1 LSVPPFDDS
10 SLLVYVPQICA
21 PDIIREAVSG
31 IVATHGDALDA
42 IVTGLA
48 DPDEHALLALPDPA
62 WSDAAGGILAYGECP
77 QIVGHVGNRNMTVR
91 VNVMN
96 AVDCVLFECG
106 GMRLTC
112 VPAVGGWRAAV
123 IVYKVGTTITL
134 PTTTILDEGTAYVI
148 TATHELATGN
158 ITILVDGVEDNLVG
172 GTDDVNIIAA
182 LPIWRVGAPPESWI
196 TDCAMFDA
204 VVPAGVPGPIDIL
217 GAKLLAWWDG
227 DDPSDGTR
235 PADGALVYQW
245 KDKTGNSHVVESR
258 NGLATGAPYQ
268 TNVIN
273 GNGVM
278 RFNGT
283 NDGYLGAGFMYANGG
298 IEIWFVTRSD
308 ESGTGCVIAEG
319 GAGLVNAAYRVYD
332 DDIPNAYAFNLDNEA
347 NVTRFTNSQDRS
359 TNDWDLVV
367 VRDTGAAGGTSVE
380 VVDVDAGT
388 TGAYTRDAMSL
399 TQLAVGFIRRHGSD
413 AQFFDGDIADI
424 LVLSSA
430 ATGGERTALAAY
442 FNDKYD
448 KTWSPA

>member
-1 LSVPPFDDS
+1 
-10 SLLVYVPQICA
+10 
-21 PDIIREAVSG
+21 
-31 IVATHGDALDA
+31 
-42 IVTGLA
+42 
-48 DPDEHALLALPDPA
+48 
-62 WSDAAGGILAYGECP
+62 
-77 QIVGHVGNRNMTVR
+77 
-91 VNVMN
+91 
-96 AVDCVLFECG
+96 
-106 GMRLTC
+106 
-112 VPAVGGWRAAV
+112 
-123 IVYKVGTTITL
+123 
-134 PTTTILDEGTAYVI
+134 
-148 TATHELATGN
+148 
-158 ITILVDGVEDNLVG
+158 
-172 GTDDVNIIAA
+172 
-182 LPIWRVGAPPESWI
+182 
-196 TDCAMFDA
+196 MFDA

-319 GAGLVNAAYRVYD
+319 GAGLVNAAYRVSSY
-332 DDIPNAYAFNLDNEA
+332 
-347 NVTRFTNSQDRS
+347 
-359 TNDWDLVV
+359 DWDLVV